1 MKGKQ
6 VVLGHIGDA
15 KVAALLEDGK
25 LQDVLVE
32 DLSRLPLGSI
42 LRAVVDRPVKGI
54 GGVMLRL
61 PHGTGFLKKAKGL
74 APGQTITVQTS
85 GFAEAGKADP
95 VNQRFIFKSRYA
107 IVTPDQPGL
116 NVSRKIRDDDL
127 RDDLTMLAKSGME
140 GSNMG
145 LIIRSSA
152 ALADMGDVAEDIQ
165 TMRASA
171 EAISV
176 EAGLEPEVL
185 LEGDDPHVQAW
196 REWSDVTDILTG
208 PEDLEASGA
217 LDQIEVAQG
226 AWVTLGSGG
235 MFVEQTRAMA
245 TVDINTGAD
254 LSPASALKVNLAA
267 VQDLPRQLR
276 LRGYSG
282 QIAIDFAP
290 MTKRDRKPI
299 EVALRAALRTCPV
312 ATEFVGW
319 TPLGHGELKRK
330 RERAVLNDLLK

>member
-85 GFAEAGKADP
+85 GFAETGKADP

-116 NVSRKIRDDDL
+116 NVSRQIRDDDL
-127 RDDLTMLAKSGME
+127 RDDLIVLAKSGME

-208 PEDLEASGA
+208 PNDLEASGA
-217 LDQIEVAQG
+217 LDQIEAAQG

-254 LSPASALKVNLAA
+254 LSPAAALKVNLAA

-299 EVALRAALRTCPV
+299 EVALRAALRTCSV

>member
-116 NVSRKIRDDDL
+116 NVSRQIRDDDL
-127 RDDLTMLAKSGME
+127 RDDLTVLAKSGME

-196 REWSDVTDILTG
+196 REWSDVSDILTG
-208 PEDLEASGA
+208 PDDLEASGA
-217 LDQIEVAQG
+217 LDQIEAAQG

-254 LSPASALKVNLAA
+254 LSPAAALKVNLAA

-299 EVALRAALRTCPV
+299 EVALRAALRTCSV

-330 RERAVLNDLLK
+330 RERAVLTDLLK

>member
-15 KVAALLEDGK
+15 KVAALLVDGK

-32 DLSRLPLGSI
+32 DLKRLPLGTI

-61 PHGTGFLKKAKGL
+61 PNGTGFLKKAKGL

-95 VNQRFIFKSRYA
+95 VTQRFIFKSRYA

-116 NVSRKIRDDDL
+116 NISRQIRADDL
-127 RDDLTMLAKSGME
+127 RDDLTMLAKSAME
-140 GSNMG
+140 GSQMG

-152 ALADMGDVAEDIQ
+152 AVASIDEVAEDIQ
-165 TMRASA
+165 AMRTSA
-171 EAISV
+171 EAISAEV
-176 EAGLEPEVL
+176 GLEPEVL
-185 LEGDDPHVQAW
+185 LEGDNPHVQAW

-208 PEDLEASGA
+208 RDDLEASGA
-217 LDQIEVAQG
+217 LDQIEGAQG
-226 AWVTLGSGG
+226 AWVALGSGG

-254 LSPASALKVNLAA
+254 LSPAAALKVNLAA

-282 QIAIDFAP
+282 QISIDFAP
-290 MTKRDRKPI
+290 MTNRDRKPI
-299 EVALRAALRTCPV
+299 EVALRAALRMCPV

-330 RERAVLNDLLK
+330 RERAVLIDLIK

>member
-6 VVLGHIGDA
+6 VVLGHIGEA
-15 KVAALLEDGK
+15 KVAALLVDGK

-32 DLSRLPLGSI
+32 DIKRLPLGTI

-54 GGVMLRL
+54 GGVMLRF
-61 PHGTGFLKKAKGL
+61 PNGTGFLKKAKGL

-95 VNQRFIFKSRYA
+95 VTQRFIFKSRYA

-116 NVSRKIRDDDL
+116 NISRQIRADDL
-127 RDDLTMLAKSGME
+127 RDDLTMLAKSAME
-140 GSNMG
+140 GSQMG

-152 ALADMGDVAEDIQ
+152 AVASIDEVAEDIQ
-165 TMRASA
+165 AMRTSA
-171 EAISV
+171 EAISAEV
-176 EAGLEPEVL
+176 GLEPEVL
-185 LEGDDPHVQAW
+185 LEGDNPHVQAW

-208 PEDLEASGA
+208 RDDLEASGA
-217 LDQIEVAQG
+217 LDQIEGAQG
-226 AWVTLGSGG
+226 AWVALGSGG

-254 LSPASALKVNLAA
+254 LSPAAALKVNLAA

-282 QIAIDFAP
+282 QISIDFAP
-290 MTKRDRKPI
+290 MTNRDRKPI
-299 EVALRAALRTCPV
+299 EVALRAALRMCPV

-330 RERAVLNDLLK
+330 RERAVLIDLLK

>member
-116 NVSRKIRDDDL
+116 NVSRQIRDDDL
-127 RDDLTMLAKSGME
+127 RDDLTMLSKSGME

-152 ALADMGDVAEDIQ
+152 ALADMEDVAEDIQ

-171 EAISV
+171 EAISG

-208 PEDLEASGA
+208 PDDLEASGA
-217 LDQIEVAQG
+217 LDQIEAAQG

-235 MFVEQTRAMA
+235 MFVEQTRAMV

-254 LSPASALKVNLAA
+254 LSPAAALKVNLAA

-276 LRGYSG
+276 LRGFSG

-299 EVALRAALRTCPV
+299 EVALRAALRNCPV

>member
-116 NVSRKIRDDDL
+116 NVSRQIRDDDL
-127 RDDLTMLAKSGME
+127 RDDLTVLAKSGME

-145 LIIRSSA
+145 LIVRSSA

-196 REWSDVTDILTG
+196 REWSDVSDILTG
-208 PEDLEASGA
+208 PDDLEASGA
-217 LDQIEVAQG
+217 LDQIEAAQG

-254 LSPASALKVNLAA
+254 LSPAAALKVNLAA

-299 EVALRAALRTCPV
+299 EVALRAALRTCSV

>member
-15 KVAALLEDGK
+15 KVAALLVDGK

-32 DLSRLPLGSI
+32 DIKRLPLGTI

-54 GGVMLRL
+54 GGVMLRF
-61 PHGTGFLKKAKGL
+61 PNGTGFLKKAKGL

-95 VNQRFIFKSRYA
+95 VTQRFIFKSRYA

-116 NVSRKIRDDDL
+116 NISRQIRADDL
-127 RDDLTMLAKSGME
+127 RDDLTMLAKSAME
-140 GSNMG
+140 GSQMG

-152 ALADMGDVAEDIQ
+152 AVASIDEVAEDIQ
-165 TMRASA
+165 AMRTSA
-171 EAISV
+171 EAISAEV
-176 EAGLEPEVL
+176 GLEPEVL
-185 LEGDDPHVQAW
+185 LEGDNPHVQAW

-208 PEDLEASGA
+208 RDDLEASGA
-217 LDQIEVAQG
+217 LDQIEGAQG
-226 AWVTLGSGG
+226 AWVALGSGG

-254 LSPASALKVNLAA
+254 LSPAAALKVNLAA

-282 QIAIDFAP
+282 QISIDFAP
-290 MTKRDRKPI
+290 MTNRDRKPI
-299 EVALRAALRTCPV
+299 EVALRAALRMCPV

-330 RERAVLNDLLK
+330 RERAVLIDLIK

>member
-6 VVLGHIGDA
+6 VVLGHLGDA
-15 KVAALLEDGK
+15 KVAALLVDGK
-25 LQDVLVE
+25 LEDVLVE
-32 DLSRLPLGSI
+32 DLSRLPLGTI

-54 GGVMLRL
+54 GGVMLRI
-61 PHGTGFLKKAKGL
+61 PNGTGFLKKAKGL

-116 NVSRKIRDDDL
+116 NVSRKIRSDDL
-127 RDDLTMLAKSGME
+127 RDNLTMLAKSEME

-152 ALADMGDVAEDIQ
+152 ALADMEDVVEDIQ
-165 TMRASA
+165 AMRASA
-171 EAISV
+171 EAISAEV
-176 EAGLEPEVL
+176 GFEPEVL

-196 REWSDVTDILTG
+196 REWSDVTNILTG
-208 PEDLEASGA
+208 SEDLEASGA
-217 LDQIEVAQG
+217 LDQIEAAQG
-226 AWVTLGSGG
+226 SWVPLGVGG
-235 MFVEQTRAMA
+235 MFVEQTRAMT

-254 LSPASALKVNLAA
+254 LSPAAALKVNLAA

-282 QIAIDFAP
+282 QVAIDFAP

-299 EVALRAALRTCPV
+299 EVALRAALRTCPI

-330 RERAVLNDLLK
+330 RERAVLKDLLK